1 MQTTLVVVLVP
12 IPKSGDLQDCNN
24 YRNVSLICH
33 ASQVLLHMILNQ
45 LRQYSERQPPEE
57 QTGFRAGRGT
67 RDALFIMEV
76 MIKKLIDLEN
86 KKTVLD
92 IY

>member
-1 MQTTLVVVLVP
+1 MQTTLTLVVVLVP

-45 LRQYSERQPPEE
+45 LRQYSVVMDDFKISKLDR
-57 QTGFRAGRGT
+57 FRF
-67 RDALFIMEV
+67 DFL
-76 MIKKLIDLEN
+76 KKI
-86 KKTVLD
+86 
-92 IY
+92 